1 MRKKGI
7 IVSEDAMA
15 KELEAL
21 DDNHT
26 RNLVK
31 LPNWK
36 KLITF
41 CWVYKVKYK
50 SDGSLEKCKARLVA
64 KGFNQ
69 KGRCWLSWDF
79 FPCAKV
85 QLNTMFGLSCLKEM
99 EYPFTFWQ

>member
-1 MRKKGI
+1 
-7 IVSEDAMA
+7 MA
-15 KELEAL
+15 KVLEAL

-31 LPNWK
+31 LPNRK
-36 KLITF
+36 KPITF

-69 KGRCWLSWDF
+69 KEGVDYHETF
-79 FPCAKV
+79 FLVLKYNST
-85 QLNTMFGLSCLKEM
+85 QCLVSLVV
-99 EYPFTFWQ
+99 